1 MHILIYSNGA
11 LLNALQYKVTHRLT
25 KFTFVLSLLV
35 SFKPVLSTTL
45 QLIFITKLYWVN
57 SLWQNRPFDFL
68 PSDVS
73 IFCTKLGLYFSLL
86 EAWLTDLC
94 RNRKYQS
101 IFFFDTCM
109 ILSYPL
115 KFPAKWA
122 VYYRWNGRDV
132 SYFKKSRL
140 FFFFNIL
147 QLKRSIEMERL
158 YYLHP
163 FLIFQFETVSAS

>member
-35 SFKPVLSTTL
+35 FFKPVLSTTL

-140 FFFFNIL
+140 FFFL
-147 QLKRSIEMERL
+147 TYCSLKEVLKWKGSIICI
-158 YYLHP
+158 P
-163 FLIFQFETVSAS
+163 F